1 MKKKF
6 TRWLVVMMSII
17 LVLSTSLGA
26 LAAGDGD
33 GGAAANAKY
42 KDGTYTATEFT
53 FVKKSTGKPG
63 KSTFTLDNNEV
74 VVQDGIAYVSV
85 TTSSTS
91 TTKVAVGGVDYA
103 VNGSQ
108 FKIPTALNEDV
119 TVTVTTTAMSSPTDV
134 DYLMHVTADVPLA
147 ETEPESNI
155 PEDGEYKVAVSTNS
169 KMFKV
174 VDATLTVKKGVATAL
189 VTLSGTGYDYLYVGS
204 ATDAATAGE
213 SAWCGVVGT
222 VDYVADGGVTKTGA
236 QFSIPVCALD
246 QDLSVASHAVSSG
259 AWSDRTM
266 NFSSASLEKVEGE
279 KVVWKDGYYTATATV
294 PDGTD
299 VSGDKYPKQ
308 GYDID
313 ITVQIND
320 GKIVDLQYTD
330 KLEMD
335 GNYPYKVWAMDG
347 HYIWEED
354 DASNGN
360 ASTWS
365 ESWTYVPGMREQVVE
380 ANSAD
385 VDVVTSATKLS
396 KAVQSAVT
404 EALKK
409 AEAGETGKAPYKP
422 EVVPETTPV
431 IAPNGVYDVVA
442 DLENHTVVDAKLT
455 SKDGK
460 MTALITLTGTGYD
473 YMYFGTE
480 AEAYAAGS
488 GSMIRYIGIK
498 EYQNASG
505 ATKKGYQFLIPVES
519 LDKDIDL
526 IVHAKSGNNWFERTI
541 RFDSSTLEKVSWK
554 DGSYTTKATVLDGTK
569 ISGDKYPATGYE
581 ILMTVEIKDG
591 KIADVRYAE
600 NLAND
605 GNISYKEWAMDGHYQ
620 YAEDTDTWTYCKGIT
635 EQAVTG
641 NSPQVDAVSTA
652 TKVSKAINVGLYA
665 ALDRAETGDVD
676 TETPMPEVK
685 PETENVIAEPGVY
698 KVAAA
703 DVETTL
709 GLADTVDVQITSKDG
724 AMTALITWSGSGSY
738 DYLYVGTEEE
748 AYQAGKAGLCSPI
761 GTLNF
766 INSSGKEKTGSQFEI
781 PFTSLDKDILV
792 LAHAKS
798 SDNWFHRTLKI
809 NKEDLVLVEEL
820 QPENLSTVILPA
832 GTYSVT
838 VDTGAKMFKVV
849 DCKIVADGENVT
861 AVVTLS
867 SNGYDYLYV
876 GTKEEAE
883 AADASTWSKWVKEVP
898 SGDRTQRVYTLSMTK
913 EDLLNGLAV
922 ASHSESNNTWFDRN
936 MTFDVDSMKV
946 YSVGT
951 SVEDAIN
958 DVFTD
963 KAEDDNNTSS
973 GNNGSTGDSSTGGS
987 NAGTTDKDDT
997 LTEDEINDK
1006 LENVDD
1012 EKVVKDGTYKPEF
1025 GFTGG
1030 SGRATISCNKVVV
1043 KDGKATA
1050 TITFSSPN
1058 FTWVKSLGK
1067 TVTNE
1072 NKGGNSTFTIP
1083 INLNG
1088 KTTITAETTAMSQPY
1103 EVEYIL
1109 YCFIDGTKVTTSTP
1123 NKSDDVIELESTVL
1137 EETDDGADTTVEDNA
1152 WGSFED
1158 EETEDAVA
1166 ETVVQSNDGLV
1177 KVLTVALILV
1187 CIYAAA
1193 GTIFAVAKMRR
1204 MKGE

>member
-17 LVLSTSLGA
+17 MVLSTSLGV

-33 GGAAANAKY
+33 GGAVANAKY

-63 KSTFTLDNNEV
+63 KSTFTLDKNEV

-103 VNGSQ
+103 VNGSK

-119 TVTVTTTAMSSPTDV
+119 TVTITTTAMSSPTDV
-134 DYLMHVTADVPLA
+134 DYIMHVTADVPLA

-155 PEDGEYKVAVSTNS
+155 PEDGEYKVAVTTNS

-204 ATDAATAGE
+204 ATDATTAGE

-236 QFSIPVCALD
+236 QFSIPVSALD
-246 QDLSVASHAVSSG
+246 QDLRVASHAVSSG

-266 NFSSASLEKVEGE
+266 NFSSASLEKVESE

-313 ITVQIND
+313 ITVQIKD

-335 GNYPYKVWAMDG
+335 GNYPYKVWTMDG
-347 HYIWEED
+347 HYSWEED

-396 KAVQSAVT
+396 KAVKSAVT

-409 AEAGETGKAPYKP
+409 AETGETGKAPYKP

-431 IAPNGVYDVVA
+431 IASDGVYDVVA

-480 AEAYAAGS
+480 AEAYVAGS

-505 ATKKGYQFLIPVES
+505 ATKKGYQFLVPVES

-541 RFDSSTLEKVSWK
+541 RFDSSTLKKVTWQ

-569 ISGDKYPATGYE
+569 ISGDKYPATGYDL
-581 ILMTVEIKDG
+581 LMTVEIKDG

-748 AYQAGKAGLCSPI
+748 AYKAGKAGLCSPI

-781 PFTSLDKDILV
+781 PLTSLDKDILV

-820 QPENLSTVILPA
+820 QPDTPDADTETIILPD
-832 GTYSVT
+832 GTYSVA

-849 DCKIVADGENVT
+849 DCKLVVEGEKVT

-867 SNGYDYLYV
+867 SNGYDYLYT
-876 GTKEEAE
+876 GTKEQAE
-883 AADASTWSKWVKEVP
+883 AAETSAWSKWVKEIR
-898 SGDRTQRVYTLSMTK
+898 SGDKTQRVYTLSMSK
-913 EDLLNGLAV
+913 EDLTKGLAV
-922 ASHSESNNTWFDRN
+922 ASHSESNNTWFDRS
-936 MTFDVDSMKV
+936 MTFDVDSLKV

-958 DVFTD
+958 NVVSD
-963 KAEDDNNTSS
+963 KVEDNTSSDNNT
-973 GNNGSTGDSSTGGS
+973 GSTDDPST
-987 NAGTTDKDDT
+987 GTTDKDNT

-1012 EKVVKDGTYKPEF
+1012 EEVVKDGTYKPEF

-1067 TVTNE
+1067 TVTNA

-1083 INLNG
+1083 VNLNG
-1088 KTTITAETTAMSQPY
+1088 KTNITAETTAMSQPY
-1103 EVEYIL
+1103 EVEYTL
-1109 YCFIDGTKVTTSTP
+1109 YCFIDGTKVTTSNA
-1123 NKSDDVIELESTVL
+1123 NKSDDVIELEGTVAPDK
-1137 EETDDGADTTVEDNA
+1137 DDATAEDNA
-1152 WGSFED
+1152 WGAFDD
-1158 EETEDAVA
+1158 ETETEDVVA
-1166 ETVVQSNDGLV
+1166 DATVQSNDALV
-1177 KVLTVALILV
+1177 KALTVALILV
-1187 CIYAAA
+1187 CVYAAA
-1193 GTIFAVAKMRR
+1193 GTIFAVAKMRK